1 MGDKITKIIMWNKPY
16 KEASIWARDDHTGY
30 VLFFNKNRIGNYEKL
45 DEAIKKMNE
54 MIGYA

>member
-1 MGDKITKIIMWNKPY
+1 MWNKPY